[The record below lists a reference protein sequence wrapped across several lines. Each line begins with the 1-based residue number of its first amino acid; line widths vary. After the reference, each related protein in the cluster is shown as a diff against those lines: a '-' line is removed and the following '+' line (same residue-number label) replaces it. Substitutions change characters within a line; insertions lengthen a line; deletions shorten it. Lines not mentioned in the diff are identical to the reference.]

1 MCLITTQKK
10 PLKATKDIVCYKI
23 LKLRP
28 AGLINKSKVVFIQ
41 DSNEI
46 LFLEGVTK
54 YTLHAP
60 YQDTRYV
67 PGKVYRSAFRDR
79 EIFSMLDKK
88 RINKGFHAYTDTLR
102 TVKRRKPGQ
111 IFECV
116 IPKGTR
122 YFLGSN
128 NGESAGICAES
139 IIVVKPV

>member
-10 PLKATKDIVCYKI
+10 PRKAAKDIVCYKR

-28 AGLINKSKVVFIQ
+28 AGVITKPKVIFAK
-41 DSNEI
+41 DGNEI
-46 LFLEGVTK
+46 FSLEGATK
-54 YTLHAP
+54 YTLHAA
-60 YQDTRYV
+60 YQDTRYI
-67 PGKVYRSAFRDR
+67 PGRIYKSVFRDR
-79 EIFSMLDKK
+79 EILSLLDKK
-88 RINKGFHAYTDTLR
+88 RINKGFHAYTDTSQV
-102 TVKRRKPGQ
+102 VKRRERGS
-111 IFECV
+111 IFECI